1 MQNDAWVFTNFTNR
15 GKVPESVWK
24 VHKHLRISTP
34 LASAGWWPAAPPSP
48 GKYSALQLTNTGWG
62 GGAKRHQM
70 RQWTKL
76 CDFYS
81 LSRMTQAVR
90 NGS

>member
-62 GGAKRHQM
+62 GGKETPDEAMDK
-70 RQWTKL
+70 
-76 CDFYS
+76 
-81 LSRMTQAVR
+81 AV
-90 NGS
+90 